1 MQREELYTYAITHF
15 TMKHGSIYKR
25 DGIKLDQH
33 IHDKVQTGSVNAN
46 PVANGPQPIGE
57 YMSLTQTP
65 MNIDVRIDT
74 QNGYAPPIYFFELED
89 DTETPGI
96 DESLRVYDDYN
107 NDISL
112 ISMII
117 KKIQTVDTPP
127 RYERYIFRNNKWIK
141 LIK

>member
-1 MQREELYTYAITHF
+1 MA
-15 TMKHGSIYKR
+15 
-25 DGIKLDQH
+25 
-33 IHDKVQTGSVNAN
+33 
-46 PVANGPQPIGE
+46 
-57 YMSLTQTP
+57 
-65 MNIDVRIDT
+65 
-74 QNGYAPPIYFFELED
+74 GYAPPIYFFELED